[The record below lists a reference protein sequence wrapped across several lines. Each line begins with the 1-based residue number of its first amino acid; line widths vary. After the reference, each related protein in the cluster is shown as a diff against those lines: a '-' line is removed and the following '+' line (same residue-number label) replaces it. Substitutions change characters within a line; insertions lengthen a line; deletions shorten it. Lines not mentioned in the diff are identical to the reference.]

1 MGVQRLV
8 KAWHAHLHIEK
19 NRLLKDKTWRFKEK
33 AIKLLIPRGSC
44 YVRSLKVE
52 DPSNWLGKRS
62 EIASLVLKQNFPS
75 RCRLNQTMLSQ
86 DSRTNLLEDEG
97 YDVILPSPPFNST
110 QEYSAAEKVEGIE
123 VIATTAKAE
132 GITAAAKVE
141 AKVDG
146 TEVTATT
153 AKAEGM
159 EECVK
164 LFFHR
169 NTKNDISNRENY
181 IRCKNKLRK
190 AGINY
195 KSYGLLSREYLEAL
209 KKVQK
214 FKNDEATMNQFLD
227 LLAFTYSRAYRRYR
241 GKHIRN

>member
-1 MGVQRLV
+1 MHQNEHTCATAGTTADDNDV
-8 KAWHAHLHIEK
+8 
-19 NRLLKDKTWRFKEK
+19 
-33 AIKLLIPRGSC
+33 
-44 YVRSLKVE
+44 VRHS
-52 DPSNWLGKRS
+52 S
-62 EIASLVLKQNFPS
+62 
-75 RCRLNQTMLSQ
+75 
-86 DSRTNLLEDEG
+86 
-97 YDVILPSPPFNST
+97 ST
-110 QEYSAAEKVEGIE
+110 VAEKVEGTE
-123 VIATTAKAE
+123 VTATTAKVEVEGTEVTATTAKAE

-141 AKVDG
+141 AKVEGREVNATTAKVKAKVDG
-146 TEVTATT
+146 TT

-159 EECVK
+159 EEGTEECVK

-209 KKVQK
+209 KKVPKK
-214 FKNDEATMNQFLD
+214 FKNDEATLNRFLD